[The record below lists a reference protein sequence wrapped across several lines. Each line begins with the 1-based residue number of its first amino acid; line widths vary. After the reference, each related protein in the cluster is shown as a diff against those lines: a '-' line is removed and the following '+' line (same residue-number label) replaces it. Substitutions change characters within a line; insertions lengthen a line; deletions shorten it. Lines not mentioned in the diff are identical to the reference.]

1 MEPEFKTYLEERFD
15 KIDKKFDSLEEDI
28 RAVAQTTA
36 TIIDT
41 MESNHHE
48 IMDAHMQRINGV
60 ENRMD
65 RAEDKIRIIET
76 KLA

>member
-1 MEPEFKTYLEERFD
+1 MEPELKTYLEGMEERLQD
-15 KIDKKFDSLEEDI
+15 EIHE
-28 RAVAQTTA
+28 VARTTA
-36 TIIDT
+36 TILDNV
-41 MESNHHE
+41 ESNHQE